1 VSFETFNL
9 DPRILAGVKS
19 AGFQTPTPIQSQTI
33 PAALGGRDV
42 LGLAQTGTGKTA
54 AFVLPILQRLTEG
67 QHRKIRALVISPT
80 RELAEQTH
88 QDFCSLGP
96 KTRLKSMTIYGGVGM
111 EPQIKKLRSGVDIVV
126 ACPGRLL
133 DHMGQGNVDLSAV
146 EVLVLDEGD
155 RMLDMGF
162 LPDVKRILKRVPRKR
177 QAMLFSATMPDDIR
191 RLANDILR
199 DPAVAQIDHSRP
211 AKTVSH
217 ALFPVEPH
225 LKTRLLKSL
234 LRSTETR
241 SVLVFART
249 KIRTKRLADQL
260 ERAGFNVAKLLGD
273 MPQNKRQNALNGFR
287 DGKYQILVATD
298 IASRGVDVLGISHV
312 INYDMPDTPEAYT
325 HRIGRTGRAE
335 QTGTAYTF
343 VTQDDA
349 PAVRAFERT
358 LAVEMECRELEGFDY
373 DAPPP
378 ARGAVP
384 GHRRVNNR
392 PRRTRASAGDKRTQ
406 KGNPSA
412 PRRHQRQ
419 KNAA

>member
-1 VSFETFNL
+1 
-9 DPRILAGVKS
+9 
-19 AGFQTPTPIQSQTI
+19 
-33 PAALGGRDV
+33 
-42 LGLAQTGTGKTA
+42 
-54 AFVLPILQRLTEG
+54 
-67 QHRKIRALVISPT
+67 
-80 RELAEQTH
+80 
-88 QDFCSLGP
+88 
-96 KTRLKSMTIYGGVGM
+96 
-111 EPQIKKLRSGVDIVV
+111 
-126 ACPGRLL
+126 
-133 DHMGQGNVDLSAV
+133 MGQGNVDLSAV

-392 PRRTRASAGDKRTQ
+392 PRRTRASAGEPAATDQGFSRRQEDPEGQSLRSQAPPETEERRVRARIFRLPPGIACGGRVAGLQQLPLFQPESPPSSCEPPALLDLLPKT
-406 KGNPSA
+406 GNSGCPRC
-412 PRRHQRQ
+412 PRRILV
-419 KNAA
+419 

>member
-9 DPRILAGVKS
+9 DPRILAGVTS
-19 AGFQTPTPIQSQTI
+19 AGFKTPTPIQSQTI
-33 PAALGGRDV
+33 PGALDGRDV

-67 QHRKIRALVISPT
+67 PHGKIRALVISPT

-88 QDFCSLGP
+88 EDIKTLGRR
-96 KTRLKSMTIYGGVGM
+96 TRIKSMTIYGGVGM
-111 EPQIKKLRSGVDIVV
+111 DPQVKKLRSGVEIVV

-133 DHMGQGNVDLSAV
+133 DHMGQGNVNLSSV

-162 LPDVKRILKRVPRKR
+162 LPDVKRILRRIPRKR
-177 QAMLFSATMPDDIR
+177 QTMLFSATMPKDIR
-191 RLANDILR
+191 RLADDILH
-199 DPAVAQIDHSRP
+199 DPAVAQVEHSRP

-225 LKTRLLKSL
+225 LKTRLLMSL
-234 LRSTETR
+234 LRSTETE

-260 ERAGFNVAKLLGD
+260 ERAGFSVAKLLGD
-273 MPQNKRQNALNGFR
+273 MPQNKRQSALNGFR
-287 DGKYQILVATD
+287 EGRYQILVATD
-298 IASRGVDVLGISHV
+298 IASRGVDVMGISHV
-312 INYDMPDTPEAYT
+312 INYDMPDSPDAYT

-335 QTGTAYTF
+335 RTGTAYTF
-343 VTQDDA
+343 VTQEDA
-349 PAVRAFERT
+349 PAVRAFEST
-358 LAVEMECRELEGFDY
+358 LAVEMVCRELEGFDY

-378 ARGAVP
+378 ARNAGP
-384 GHRRVNNR
+384 SRRRANSR
-392 PRRTRASAGDKRTQ
+392 PRRPRGSAGAKRTQ
-406 KGNPSA
+406 KSNPPA
-412 PRRHQRQ
+412 PRRHQTQ
-419 KNAA
+419 KSAA

>member
-9 DPRILAGVKS
+9 DPRILAGVTS
-19 AGFQTPTPIQSQTI
+19 VGFKTPTPIQSQTI
-33 PAALGGRDV
+33 PGALDGRDV

-67 QHRKIRALVISPT
+67 PHGKIRALVISPT

-88 QDFCSLGP
+88 EDIKTLGRR
-96 KTRLKSMTIYGGVGM
+96 TRIKSMTIYGGVGM
-111 EPQIKKLRSGVDIVV
+111 DPQVKKLRSGVEIVV

-133 DHMGQGNVDLSAV
+133 DHMGQGNVNLSSV

-162 LPDVKRILKRVPRKR
+162 LPDVKRILRRIPRKR
-177 QAMLFSATMPDDIR
+177 QSMLFSATMPKDIR
-191 RLANDILR
+191 RLADDILH
-199 DPAVAQIDHSRP
+199 DPAVAQVEHSRP

-225 LKTRLLKSL
+225 LKTRLLMSL
-234 LRSTETR
+234 LRSTETE

-260 ERAGFNVAKLLGD
+260 ERAGFSVAKLLGD
-273 MPQNKRQNALNGFR
+273 MPQNKRQSALNGFR
-287 DGKYQILVATD
+287 EGRYQILVATD

-312 INYDMPDTPEAYT
+312 INYDMPDSPDAYT

-335 QTGTAYTF
+335 RTGTAYTF
-343 VTQDDA
+343 VTQEDA
-349 PAVRAFERT
+349 PAVRAFEST
-358 LAVEMECRELEGFDY
+358 LAVEMVCRELEGFDY

-378 ARGAVP
+378 ARNAGP
-384 GHRRVNNR
+384 SRRRANSR
-392 PRRTRASAGDKRTQ
+392 PRRPRGSAGAKRTQ
-406 KGNPSA
+406 KSNPPA
-412 PRRHQRQ
+412 PRRHQTQ
-419 KNAA
+419 KSAA